1 MRHNKP
7 QKPQQIEYRKMKKNK
22 KAKNMVSI
30 LGKTISSKNFF
41 ALVLCTVIGVVM
53 ICRTLYINQKLSED
67 TEIVTAE
74 VIDIYQS
81 HNGLRLWGYEMKY
94 KYVFRGNEFVKNAAI
109 QNNEIDKINIGDCI
123 EVIVSMDDDK
133 VQKWNKLKGTFKC
146 Q

>member
-1 MRHNKP
+1 
-7 QKPQQIEYRKMKKNK
+7 MKKNK
-22 KAKNMVSI
+22 KAKKFLEEIVFPKI
-30 LGKTISSKNFF
+30 LTIFF

-109 QNNEIDKINIGDCI
+109 QKNEIDKINIGDCI